1 MPDRLQSSLF
11 LVFNYRS
18 FWTSTTQSAI
28 FLTLFQQYPHNA
40 QTVWRWHI
48 MLVHIIPA
56 VRATWHHVTNKAE
69 RELSSRC
76 FDEHSP
82 LKRLRRRSTLK
93 WSSNSTDT
101 YLQLAVPYL
110 PKSMEN
116 LSSRFSVL
124 KIVKHPWRKTF
135 WKLCL
140 IVFSISYLN
149 ALTLMFKMSQIEAV
163 VQKPSWVQSF
173 QKLALII
180 ISLRLIWMRKKT
192 RGRVRSADGLRIRAT
207 DCR

>member
-48 MLVHIIPA
+48 MLVLVIPA

-101 YLQLAVPYL
+101 YLQLHQQSVAYL
-110 PKSMEN
+110 PKSTEN
-116 LSSRFSVL
+116 LSSRFPVL
-124 KIVKHPWRKTF
+124 KKIMKKNFLNTSLSNHLLHIIPK
-135 WKLCL
+135 
-140 IVFSISYLN
+140 FSDTDVQNI
-149 ALTLMFKMSQIEAV
+149 FKSI
-163 VQKPSWVQSF
+163 VQKPSWVESC
-173 QKLALII
+173 QKLALIMH
-180 ISLRLIWMRKKT
+180 SLQA
-192 RGRVRSADGLRIRAT
+192 V
-207 DCR
+207 